1 MTEASVSAKRK
12 RGSHAGGSADAT
24 PDLQRARIAGDGESP
39 SLKTAEDVELAA
51 FTRSLQP
58 ELDKLGDATT
68 AGDGGDAGDKTTRG
82 DGGDGGPLT
91 SSGGDDDYEE
101 LEAAGRIEVWKKLV
115 EERKAADPKPKGDG
129 KGAGEG
135 KDDEE
140 SDDDEDGDDFEIR
153 WRDRGAW

>member
-68 AGDGGDAGDKTTRG
+68 AGDGGD
-82 DGGDGGPLT
+82 GGPLT
-91 SSGGDDDYEE
+91 SPGGDDDYEE

-115 EERKAADPKPKGDG
+115 EERKAADLKPKGDG

>member
-1 MTEASVSAKRK
+1 M
-12 RGSHAGGSADAT
+12 
-24 PDLQRARIAGDGESP
+24 
-39 SLKTAEDVELAA
+39 
-51 FTRSLQP
+51 
-58 ELDKLGDATT
+58 
-68 AGDGGDAGDKTTRG
+68 
-82 DGGDGGPLT
+82 T